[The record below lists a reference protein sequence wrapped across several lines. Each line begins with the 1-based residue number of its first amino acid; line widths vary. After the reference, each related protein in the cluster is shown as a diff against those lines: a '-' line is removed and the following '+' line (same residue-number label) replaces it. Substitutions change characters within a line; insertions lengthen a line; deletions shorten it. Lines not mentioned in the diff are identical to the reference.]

1 MRQEIDKGDNDM
13 NKDEYLINLQQEYQI
28 DKKKIKKKHV
38 NYLLKDF
45 YKILIL
51 ILVFFFFSIVR
62 WKNDVKQLDWILG
75 FLARL
80 SIILVG
86 IMVLIFLATVFLTFR
101 NLFYAKKIYKY
112 LSEQKHFEYDNV
124 NMPKEVFDFSL
135 TFAGFMAMYV
145 RINSKI
151 YYFEAQLKKIPDL
164 DEKAE
169 IGDCYINFSDAMS
182 LEQFLNYEIDGI
194 KIRDITNFE
203 LLSVNNR
210 SPKDFI
216 NEFNKYSKKNK

>member
-1 MRQEIDKGDNDM
+1 MHRVIDKGDNM
-13 NKDEYLINLQQEYQI
+13 NKDEYLIKLQSEYQTG
-28 DKKKIKKKHV
+28 KKKIIKKQV

-86 IMVLIFLATVFLTFR
+86 IMVLIFLATVFLIFR
-101 NLFYAKKIYKY
+101 NLFYNKKVYKY

-124 NMPKEVFDFSL
+124 NMSKEVFDFSL

-151 YYFEAQLKKIPDL
+151 YYLEAQLKKIPDL

-194 KIRDITNFE
+194 RIRDITKFE

-210 SPKDFI
+210 SPKAFI
-216 NEFNKYSKKNK
+216 NEFKKKKKKNK

>member
-1 MRQEIDKGDNDM
+1 MHRVIDKGDNM
-13 NKDEYLINLQQEYQI
+13 NKDEYLIKLQSEYQTG
-28 DKKKIKKKHV
+28 KKKIIKKQV

-80 SIILVG
+80 SIILVS
-86 IMVLIFLATVFLTFR
+86 IMVLIFLATVFLIFR
-101 NLFYAKKIYKY
+101 NLFYNKKVYKY

-124 NMPKEVFDFSL
+124 NMSKEVFDFSL

-151 YYFEAQLKKIPDL
+151 YYLEAQLKKIPDL

-194 KIRDITNFE
+194 RIRDITKFE

-210 SPKDFI
+210 SPKAFI
-216 NEFNKYSKKNK
+216 NEFNEYSKKNK

>member
-1 MRQEIDKGDNDM
+1 MHRVIDKGDNM
-13 NKDEYLINLQQEYQI
+13 NKDEYLIKLQSEYQTG
-28 DKKKIKKKHV
+28 KKKIIKKQV

-86 IMVLIFLATVFLTFR
+86 IMVLIFLATVFLIFR
-101 NLFYAKKIYKY
+101 NLFYNKKVYKY

-124 NMPKEVFDFSL
+124 NMSKEVFDFSL

-151 YYFEAQLKKIPDL
+151 YYLEAQLKKIPDL

-194 KIRDITNFE
+194 RIRDITKFE

-210 SPKDFI
+210 SPKAFI
-216 NEFNKYSKKNK
+216 NEFNEYSKKNK

>member
-1 MRQEIDKGDNDM
+1 MRQEIDKGDNM
-13 NKDEYLINLQQEYQI
+13 NKDEYLIKLQSEYQTG
-28 DKKKIKKKHV
+28 KKKIIKKQV

-75 FLARL
+75 FLTRL

-101 NLFYAKKIYKY
+101 NLFYNKKVYKY

-124 NMPKEVFDFSL
+124 NMSKEVFDFSL

-151 YYFEAQLKKIPDL
+151 YYLEAQLKKIPDL

-194 KIRDITNFE
+194 RIRDITKFE

-210 SPKDFI
+210 SPKAFI
-216 NEFNKYSKKNK
+216 NEFNEYSKKNK

>member
-1 MRQEIDKGDNDM
+1 MHQEIDKGDNM
-13 NKDEYLINLQQEYQI
+13 NKDEYLIKLQSEYQTG
-28 DKKKIKKKHV
+28 KKKIIKKQV

-80 SIILVG
+80 SIILVS
-86 IMVLIFLATVFLTFR
+86 IMVLIFLATVFLIFR
-101 NLFYAKKIYKY
+101 NLFYNKKVYKY

-124 NMPKEVFDFSL
+124 NMSKEVFDFSL

-151 YYFEAQLKKIPDL
+151 YYLEAQLKKIPDL

-194 KIRDITNFE
+194 RIRDITKFE

-210 SPKDFI
+210 SPKAFI
-216 NEFNKYSKKNK
+216 NEFNEYSKKNK